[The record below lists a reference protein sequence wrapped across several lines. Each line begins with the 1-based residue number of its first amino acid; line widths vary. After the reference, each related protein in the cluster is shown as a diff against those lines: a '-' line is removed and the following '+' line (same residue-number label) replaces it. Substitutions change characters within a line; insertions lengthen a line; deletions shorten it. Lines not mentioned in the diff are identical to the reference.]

1 MAEIEYKGIKMNGS
15 KLMIALPLLGSLIG
29 GLWGG
34 FELYNRLLIAEQKL
48 AKLRPEM
55 IQAEMEKLVALT
67 DVIKDNLSAEITEAS
82 RLARKV
88 ESDSAITQREVRND
102 VYAME
107 KEMQGRFRD
116 MDKDIRNTR
125 KELEDRMKEILEN
138 PLNDI
143 E

>member
-1 MAEIEYKGIKMNGS
+1 MAELEYKGIKMNGS

-34 FELYNRLLIAEQKL
+34 FELYSRLLEAEQKL
-48 AKLRPEM
+48 SKLRPEM
-55 IQAEMEKLVALT
+55 IQAEMDKLIALT

-125 KELEDRMKEILEN
+125 TELENRMKEILEN

>member
-116 MDKDIRNTR
+116 MDKDIRTTR
-125 KELEDRMKEILEN
+125 TDLENRMKEILEN

>member
-48 AKLRPEM
+48 AKLQPEM

>member
-125 KELEDRMKEILEN
+125 TDLENRMKEILEN

>member
-48 AKLRPEM
+48 AKLQPEM

-125 KELEDRMKEILEN
+125 TDLENRMKEILEN

>member
-1 MAEIEYKGIKMNGS
+1 MAELEYKGIKMNGS

-48 AKLRPEM
+48 AKLQPEM

-125 KELEDRMKEILEN
+125 TELENRMKEILEN

>member
-1 MAEIEYKGIKMNGS
+1 MAKVEYEGIKMSGS
-15 KLMIALPLLGSLIG
+15 KLLFIIPLLGTLIG

-125 KELEDRMKEILEN
+125 TDLENRMKEILEN